1 MWGASSGLK
10 ESCWVEAGWRGTPR
24 LVGHA
29 RCFSARG
36 ISSPPAF
43 SEPRSRLPEVV
54 AATLEVRDA
63 RCVAPSIDQ
72 GPLSRLG
79 PRGRSV
85 TAHNFHFV
93 RKVPT
98 PEGRGVIVCKI
109 AVEKIITLSNVVM

>member
-1 MWGASSGLK
+1 MP
-10 ESCWVEAGWRGTPR
+10 VV
-24 LVGHA
+24 LVPVV
-29 RCFSARG
+29 FPL
-36 ISSPPAF
+36 PPAF

-72 GPLSRLG
+72 GTLSRLG

-109 AVEKIITLSNVVM
+109 AVEKIITLSTQFVPLYCKI